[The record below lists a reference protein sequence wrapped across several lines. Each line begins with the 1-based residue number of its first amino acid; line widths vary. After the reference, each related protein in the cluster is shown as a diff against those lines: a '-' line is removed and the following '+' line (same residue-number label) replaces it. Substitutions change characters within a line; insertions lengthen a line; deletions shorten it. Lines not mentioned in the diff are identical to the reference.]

1 MSVKRE
7 EAQGQ
12 NDLFQNWE
20 ALKAPLMQHSLPTR
34 MLNLEDYRVFMKY
47 HVFAVW
53 DFMSVL
59 KGLQYGLIGTS
70 LPWMPQGDPIIRRM
84 LNEIVL
90 EEESDQVHSEL
101 YLSHYELYRSAM
113 QEVGA
118 DDFWI
123 RLHEQNI
130 RQSNAMDLSLQDSRL
145 PEVIRN
151 FLKIH
156 WTILQ
161 SGEIHR
167 IAAIF
172 ALAREDIIPELFEK
186 ILHGAIGRSDL
197 NAPRFRFYLERHIQL
212 DGENHGPLSRRLLN
226 LLIAGDPQKQAE
238 ALAAAHSSLQARC
251 QLWDAVQKELS
262 PP

>member
-1 MSVKRE
+1 MSAKYQ
-7 EAQGQ
+7 EAQRE

-20 ALKAPLMQHSLPTR
+20 KLKIPLMQHRLPSL
-34 MLNLEDYRVFMKY
+34 MLTLEDYRIFMKY

-59 KGLQYGLIGTS
+59 KGLQYGVIGTS
-70 LPWMPQGDPIIRRM
+70 LPWMPQGDPLVRRM

-90 EEESDQVHSEL
+90 EEESDQVDGEL

-130 RQSNAMDLSLQDSRL
+130 RESNSMDRSLQDPRL
-145 PEVIRN
+145 PEAVRN
-151 FLKIH
+151 FLKVH

-186 ILHGAIGRSDL
+186 ILHGAIGSSGL
-197 NAPRFRFYLERHIQL
+197 NAPLFRFYLERHIQL
-212 DGENHGPLSRRLLN
+212 DGENHGPLSRRLLS
-226 LLIAGDPQKQAE
+226 LLIADSPQKQDE
-238 ALAAAHSSLQARC
+238 ALEAAYSSLQARC
-251 QLWDAVQKELS
+251 QLWNAVQGELTLS
-262 PP
+262 